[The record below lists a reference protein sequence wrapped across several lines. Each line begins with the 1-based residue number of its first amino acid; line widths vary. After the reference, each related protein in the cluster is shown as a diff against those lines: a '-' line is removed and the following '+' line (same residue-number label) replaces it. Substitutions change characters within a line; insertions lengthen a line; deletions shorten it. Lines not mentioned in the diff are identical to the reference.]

1 MIELQPVP
9 EGLLKRALDTTFTT
23 ESWPEWD
30 EVDLVPDFD
39 GSADID
45 DLDFDGDAEGNDDQT
60 ANDDTDA
67 PATDADS
74 AAEQETDPESDI
86 RELPDPLSAFEDSAA
101 AASDQFDPFEQ
112 LDLDLDD
119 FDFS

>member
-23 ESWPEWD
+23 ESWAEWD
-30 EVDLVPDFD
+30 GLNLVPDFD

-45 DLDFDGDAEGNDDQT
+45 DLDFNGDDQGNDDET
-60 ANDDTDA
+60 ASEDA
-67 PATDADS
+67 ATTSIDS
-74 AAEQETDPESDI
+74 TGEPDSDPENNLN
-86 RELPDPLSAFEDSAA
+86 ELPDPLAAFEDSSA
-101 AASDQFDPFEQ
+101 AASDQFDSLDQF
-112 LDLDLDD
+112 DLDLDD

>member
-1 MIELQPVP
+1 MIELHPVP

-30 EVDLVPDFD
+30 ELDLVPDFD

-45 DLDFDGDAEGNDDQT
+45 DLDFEGDAEGDDDQT
-60 ANDDTDA
+60 ANEDTDA

-74 AAEQETDPESDI
+74 AAEQETDSESDI
-86 RELPDPLSAFEDSAA
+86 SELPDPLSAFEDSAA